1 METIFNFIHKS
12 IAYTVTYV
20 TLFLLD
26 LPLKIFL
33 CLVFMVLSIVG
44 SIFYPVVK
52 HFHTPNWLEALY
64 KYTTKSNITIARKVW
79 KAWS

>member
-1 METIFNFIHKS
+1 METIFNFTHRLC
-12 IAYTVTYV
+12 AYTVTYV

-33 CLVFMVLSIVG
+33 WLVFIVLSVIV

-52 HFHTPNWLEALY
+52 HFRSPGWMKALY
-64 KYTTKSNITIARKVW
+64 KYATKSNKTIAHKVW
-79 KAWS
+79 KAWL